1 MSRQSNFTLSKWYM
15 DCVSETGDVFIGY
28 AALLRW
34 KAFTLKYSSV
44 LERRKGGQ
52 TEVRTSLV
60 GFAAPQVT
68 DSLLSWSSAALG
80 IDGTWK
86 ALCAPVER
94 TLFESEAGE
103 IKWRCLQPRAAAD
116 IRIGKDRRLRG
127 LGYAE
132 HIAISIA
139 PWHLPIEE
147 LRWGRFLSES
157 DSLVWIDWRGP
168 HPLRLVLENGVEA
181 RSAQEVTDGEI
192 VFDEGRRILKLEES
206 AVLREGALIN
216 TAFSVIPG
224 IGKILPLRSLN
235 TYECKWR
242 SRGFLNGR
250 SAAVGEG
257 WAIHEIVRWV

>member
-1 MSRQSNFTLSKWYM
+1 MS
-15 DCVSETGDVFIGY
+15 DAGDVFIGY
-28 AALLRW
+28 AARLRW

-44 LERRKGGQ
+44 LEKQ
-52 TEVRTSLV
+52 KDQPTEVRTSLV
-60 GFAAPQVT
+60 KFAAPQIT
-68 DSLLSWSSAALG
+68 DSSLNWSSDSLG
-80 IDGTWK
+80 VNGTWK
-86 ALCAPVER
+86 ALSCAPVER
-94 TLFESEAGE
+94 TLFETDAGE

-116 IRIGKDRRLRG
+116 IYIGKERRRLRG

-132 HIAISIA
+132 HIEISIP
-139 PWHLPIEE
+139 PWQLPIEE

-168 HPLRLVLENGVEA
+168 HPLRLVLHNGVEA
-181 RSAQEVTDGEI
+181 KTAQVADSEVGFDG
-192 VFDEGRRILKLEES
+192 GRQILRLEEKQ
-206 AVLREGALIN
+206 VLREGALIN

-242 SRGFLNGR
+242 SRGFLDG
-250 SAAVGEG
+250 SASPEGSEG